1 LKFYEH
7 LPDQQLFYYMGIDP
21 AGASKRGKSSWYAHA
36 VVAHDT
42 QFDKI
47 YVVEMYRNKLS
58 KNDQVQTAFAT
69 ATKYHME
76 AINIESVF
84 EYTHVFDA
92 LRGHFPNVR
101 DYDYIH
107 TPIKGTSKVNK
118 EERISNIVGPAVE
131 QGRVIFK
138 RPELDPYTRTFIEHE
153 FLPFPWTC

>member
-1 LKFYEH
+1 
-7 LPDQQLFYYMGIDP
+7 
-21 AGASKRGKSSWYAHA
+21 

-47 YVVEMYRNKLS
+47 YVVEFYRNKLS
-58 KNDQVQTAFAT
+58 KHDQVQKAFAT
-69 ATKYHME
+69 ATQYHME
-76 AINIESVF
+76 AINVESVF
-84 EYTHVFDA
+84 EYTHVFEA

-107 TPIKGTSKVNK
+107 TPIKGTSEVKK

-153 FLPFPWTC
+153 FLPFPLGDMDMLDALTLAIHQLVGGAMLREGDQVFRFMG